1 MLYGISVRSFYNDLQ
16 GEDKLDMH
24 SLCRD
29 VDIYYN
35 SIMSWL
41 SGGINAHVDI
51 ARDPFVTKLNI
62 NKYTYNMSTYMLR
75 AGYGRNAL
83 WFLNQPVIKELAT
96 RQNRITGQYLKNT
109 NKSQFDAQAEIFEN
123 YKKELAESIPKE
135 VLDKKISE
143 EIYVVYADKAGK
155 IHKKP
160 CLDLICQLL
169 GRDLTVRDVL
179 LNIKETRKSIYNKNG
194 ANEGGVKFA
203 IQAVNALYTREF
215 VKPYMDDL
223 VEKDKTK
230 SMIYRE
236 AKYGNDKASTQVID
250 NSRYKLDASIQRYI
264 SLIIFDNIN
273 KHEAK
278 TAADIVKYTKI
289 DTKKYG
295 STIAAQLDYFSS
307 YKKFIAG
314 LSSTRPRVYGMTQEL
329 FGITG
334 DSEKDAIGFNT
345 CLRLHRSGVTDY
357 TGLPG
362 TAITEK
368 QDITTSEYISG
379 NGYNGDG
386 SFIHNK
392 TRKAINILTSVL
404 KDESV
409 EATYGF

>member
-1 MLYGISVRSFYNDLQ
+1 M
-16 GEDKLDMH
+16 
-24 SLCRD
+24 
-29 VDIYYN
+29 
-35 SIMSWL
+35 
-41 SGGINAHVDI
+41 
-51 ARDPFVTKLNI
+51 
-62 NKYTYNMSTYMLR
+62 
-75 AGYGRNAL
+75 
-83 WFLNQPVIKELAT
+83 
-96 RQNRITGQYLKNT
+96 
-109 NKSQFDAQAEIFEN
+109 
-123 YKKELAESIPKE
+123 
-135 VLDKKISE
+135 
-143 EIYVVYADKAGK
+143 
-155 IHKKP
+155 
-160 CLDLICQLL
+160 
-169 GRDLTVRDVL
+169 
-179 LNIKETRKSIYNKNG
+179 
-194 ANEGGVKFA
+194 
-203 IQAVNALYTREF
+203 
-215 VKPYMDDL
+215 
-223 VEKDKTK
+223 
-230 SMIYRE
+230 
-236 AKYGNDKASTQVID
+236 
-250 NSRYKLDASIQRYI
+250 

-329 FGITG
+329 FGITE